1 VQVNP
6 GAGASPDRGRNPT
19 TLAFTRDYGTEVLGS
34 SLLTVAS
41 QGFVAPSDP
50 MWISALEA
58 MEAAIAAD
66 ATTADVPA

>member
-1 VQVNP
+1 MP
-6 GAGASPDRGRNPT
+6 
-19 TLAFTRDYGTEVLGS
+19 GS
-34 SLLTVAS
+34 SLLIVPL

-66 ATTADVPA
+66 ATTADVPV